1 MTRGTVISVVTPVY
15 NEKGSVEPLL
25 ADLVAVFESL
35 PYEFE
40 LIIVNDGSDAVTT
53 EILDR
58 MCETDERVGVVHL
71 SRNFG
76 HQAALSAGLDEATGD
91 AVLVMD
97 SDLQHPPAV
106 IPVLVREWESGHDVV
121 HAVRRAVR
129 SGSRT
134 KRLASRAFYRLFNR
148 ASDTKIPVNGAD
160 FRLMDRQAVDAM
172 KQLPERQRFV
182 RGLSSWVGF
191 RQTTVP
197 YDEVPR
203 RSGTPKYSMRKQIDL
218 GVHGLV
224 SMSTRPL
231 RWLLALGGLLLV
243 AGLAGGVFDGIAT
256 WSTGSSFEPIRLML
270 WGILSLAGLQ
280 LMGIGTL
287 GLYVGAVYREVQGRP
302 LYLVQRRSGAAV
314 RRQIRLREAAR
325 R

>member
-25 ADLVAVFESL
+25 ADLTEVFDSL

-97 SDLQHPPAV
+97 SDLQHPAAV
-106 IPVLVREWESGHDVV
+106 IPVLVREWEAGHEVV
-121 HAVRRAVR
+121 HAVRRADR
-129 SGSRT
+129 SGSVT
-134 KRLASRAFYRLFNR
+134 KRVASGAFYRLFNR
-148 ASDTKIPVNGAD
+148 TSDTQIPVNGAD

-191 RQTTVP
+191 RQTSVP
-197 YDEVPR
+197 YDELPR

-231 RWLLALGGLLLV
+231 RWLLGAGALLLLAGLCGGLIDTVSILSV
-243 AGLAGGVFDGIAT
+243 GGEVET
-256 WSTGSSFEPIRLML
+256 VRVLL

-280 LMGIGTL
+280 LVGLGVL